1 MFVVNIAQKKVTME
15 NRQLICEWHDY
26 CTAYDDDKDETLKK
40 ANMIILRDAIA
51 GKLFE
56 VYETGLK
63 QKSIALTL
71 ETVKVFRLIE
81 KAGYLPVEPVQ
92 LEVLGNEEIRK
103 YYLGSRLSA
112 VKDAIQA
119 TIAHNEAKF
128 GKLYRKKE

>member
-1 MFVVNIAQKKVTME
+1 MEKQPTREQMLIIKGTEHTEESQKEAISEEDRM
-15 NRQLICEWHDY
+15 I
-26 CTAYDDDKDETLKK
+26 TLG
-40 ANMIILRDAIA
+40 DAIA

-56 VYETGLK
+56 AYETGLK